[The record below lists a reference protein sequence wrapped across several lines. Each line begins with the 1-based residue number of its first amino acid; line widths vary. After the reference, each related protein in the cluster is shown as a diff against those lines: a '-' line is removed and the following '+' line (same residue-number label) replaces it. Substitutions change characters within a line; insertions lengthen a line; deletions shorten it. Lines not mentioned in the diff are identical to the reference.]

1 MPHDRR
7 HTDKHKHNDEIADLI
22 KMEDDPK
29 NRAFLIILQN
39 INLSL
44 LANTQTVNDIDV
56 QLKEHL
62 IEFKNRTSRE
72 DALLNKGKGA
82 WQVVSWLLGTMQ
94 VVTVWVMV
102 HTFNDIKEL
111 HAVDAGIETRL
122 TVIETK
128 K

>member
-1 MPHDRR
+1 MAHDRR
-7 HTDKHKHNDEIADLI
+7 STDKSKHNDEIAELI
-22 KMEDDPK
+22 KLEDDPK

-62 IEFKNRTSRE
+62 VEFKNRTSRE

-94 VVTVWVMV
+94 IATVWVMI
-102 HTFNDIKEL
+102 HTYNDIKEL
-111 HAVDAGIETRL
+111 HAADASIDTRL

-128 K
+128 R